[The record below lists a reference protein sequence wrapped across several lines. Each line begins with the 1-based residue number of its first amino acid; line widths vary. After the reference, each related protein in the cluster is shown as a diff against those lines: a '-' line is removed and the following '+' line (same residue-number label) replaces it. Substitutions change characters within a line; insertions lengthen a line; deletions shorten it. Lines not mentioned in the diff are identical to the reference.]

1 MGFTLNWRHVIGQWV
16 NEGWLVCF
24 SFLSQSVKI
33 LGEKLVDLE
42 LSHSTVSEVLR
53 IFLEA
58 HGFELEVCNSLH
70 TKSFQTL
77 KPDVKA
83 SILAFLVEEL
93 NASNIITRSAA
104 IQIILSSHFKRVFCR
119 SAYVNIIFISRPFC
133 FCREIDNTLENMA
146 TYRKNKWIIE
156 GKLRK

>member
-1 MGFTLNWRHVIGQWV
+1 M
-16 NEGWLVCF
+16 
-24 SFLSQSVKI
+24 KI

-58 HGFELEVCNSLH
+58 HGFELEVCNSLR

-93 NASNIITRSAA
+93 NASNIITRSAG
-104 IQIILSSHFKRVFCR
+104 IQITLTSYFQRV
-119 SAYVNIIFISRPFC
+119 
-133 FCREIDNTLENMA
+133 L
-146 TYRKNKWIIE
+146 
-156 GKLRK
+156 

>member
-1 MGFTLNWRHVIGQWV
+1 M
-16 NEGWLVCF
+16 
-24 SFLSQSVKI
+24 KI

-58 HGFELEVCNSLH
+58 HGFELEVCNSLR

-93 NASNIITRSAA
+93 NASNIITRSAG
-104 IQIILSSHFKRVFCR
+104 IQIMLSS
-119 SAYVNIIFISRPFC
+119 
-133 FCREIDNTLENMA
+133 
-146 TYRKNKWIIE
+146 
-156 GKLRK
+156 